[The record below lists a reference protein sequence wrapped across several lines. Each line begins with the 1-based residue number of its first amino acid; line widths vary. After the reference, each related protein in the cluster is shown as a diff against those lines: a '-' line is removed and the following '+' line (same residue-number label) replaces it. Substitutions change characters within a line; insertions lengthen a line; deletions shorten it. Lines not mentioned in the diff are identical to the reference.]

1 MNAQNSTT
9 SEQGFILFYCKYCL
23 VNINSDLF
31 KTCKAIINPQYGWRS
46 PWLALSIL
54 PIPNINNRRTQ
65 DSSLKSSAWKG
76 FIPRLEVSQSQTTLG
91 QKKFMGPTKYFGSEE
106 YWGPL
111 KILILEISWVQK
123 NCESKNI
130 LGSKKVAWTNVT
142 MTVGIF

>member
-76 FIPRLEVSQSQTTLG
+76 F
-91 QKKFMGPTKYFGSEE
+91 KKRWSKKIFGPKKIST
-106 YWGPL
+106 
-111 KILILEISWVQK
+111 KILSLIKILVLKEFGV
-123 NCESKNI
+123 
-130 LGSKKVAWTNVT
+130 
-142 MTVGIF
+142 